1 MKEKRVVIMIATE
14 IVEARNDGGDCD
26 DNGDD
31 GGDGNGDNGDD
42 NGEVIWGHKWTWG
55 VIKKAAE

>member
-1 MKEKRVVIMIATE
+1 MNATE

-42 NGEVIWGHKWTWG
+42 NGEVVG
-55 VIKKAAE
+55 VISCKV